1 MKTPSFSPGNPLG
14 IVTCTAASF
23 SVQLRWE
30 LWPLSLKRQGFTA
43 SHVSVHFGGK
53 QLETTKGLEQ
63 GQPAAGA
70 APKLFRTDSGVT
82 RIWSPLSQKAPSQL
96 EVDA

>member
-1 MKTPSFSPGNPLG
+1 MWL
-14 IVTCTAASF
+14 I
-23 SVQLRWE
+23 
-30 LWPLSLKRQGFTA
+30 SLKRQGFTA
-43 SHVSVHFGGK
+43 SHASVHFGGK

-70 APKLFRTDSGVT
+70 APKLFLTDSDVT
-82 RIWSPLSQKAPSQL
+82 TIWSLLSQKVPSQL